1 VVPAV
6 FYHGKTLVHETQFMQ
21 ELMKPDRDRS
31 REHNFALGPC
41 VPALR
46 ANDGITENAGR
57 CTMDGRWREEHTITS
72 CKKHQD
78 KKTETRTSENT
89 SGQPNPEKE
98 DTFY

>member
-21 ELMKPDRDRS
+21 ELIKPDRIGAESIISPWCRVS
-31 REHNFALGPC
+31 
-41 VPALR
+41 ALR
-46 ANDGITENAGR
+46 AGDGMTENAGR